1 MSDSLHDSA
10 VVTANHAGS
19 WTTQTSRSYAV
30 SSFPKQQAGGSTRVL
45 HLVDT
50 LNIGGTENQMVQ
62 TAVRLHRLGYHVTV
76 GCLRAEGPLLP
87 VLENAGIPVVEF
99 RKKKTLLSLGGLVQ
113 LFRLVFF
120 LHQGKFQVLHAHD
133 LWSNLLGVPAAWLA
147 RTPVIISSRRYLAD
161 LEWYRP
167 WKDKVLSVIYRRSTF
182 VVVNSQ
188 AVRTLLVNRYR
199 GLSAEKIHVIYNG
212 VDVDHFAAA
221 RADRERLLP
230 GVASGRQLIAVLANM
245 YSPTKGHSHLISA
258 ARTLC
263 LSVPEVMFLMI
274 GDGSERPRLQ
284 QQVSELGLEK
294 HFLFL
299 GRRKD
304 IAELLACCQLAVLPS
319 ETESLPN
326 AVLEVMSAGLAV
338 VATSTGGTLEII
350 DGGVDGLLVPPQ
362 NPQILAASL
371 LQLLQEPQLARR
383 LAKAGQEKM
392 RSHFGFDRLIAEL
405 EQLYELPRSIS
416 RKSAAS
422 IRLST

>member
-1 MSDSLHDSA
+1 M
-10 VVTANHAGS
+10 
-19 WTTQTSRSYAV
+19 
-30 SSFPKQQAGGSTRVL
+30 L

-50 LNIGGTENQMVQ
+50 LNIGGTENQTVQ
-62 TAVRLHRLGYHVTV
+62 TAVRLHRLGYQVTV
-76 GCLRAEGPLLP
+76 GCLRADGPLLK
-87 VLENAGIPVVEF
+87 VLEEAGVPVVEF
-99 RKKKTLLSLGGLVQ
+99 RKKKTLMSPGGLVQ
-113 LFRLVFF
+113 LFRLALF
-120 LHQGKFQVLHAHD
+120 LRQGKFHVLHAHD
-133 LWSNLLGVPAAWLA
+133 LWSNLLGVPAARLA

-167 WKDKVLSVIYRRSTF
+167 WKDKVLNVIYRLSTS

-188 AVRTLLVNRYR
+188 AVKTLLINRYR
-199 GLSAEKIHVIYNG
+199 GLRTEKIHVIYNG

-221 RADRERLLP
+221 RAERERLLP
-230 GVASGRQLIAVLANM
+230 GVANDHQLIAVLANM
-245 YSPTKGHSHLISA
+245 YSSTKGHSHLISA
-258 ARTLC
+258 ARSLC
-263 LSVPEVMFLMI
+263 LSIPEVMFLMI

-284 QQVSELGLEK
+284 EQVSELGLEK

-338 VATSTGGTLEII
+338 AATSTGGTLEII
-350 DGGVDGLLVPPQ
+350 DGGVNGLLVPPQ
-362 NPQILAASL
+362 NPRLLAASL

-392 RSHFGFDRLIAEL
+392 RSHFSFDHLIAKL
-405 EQLYELPRSIS
+405 EQLYELPDSIS
-416 RKSAAS
+416 RRAAAS
-422 IRLST
+422 IRFSA